1 MPNEFPMLADL
12 LVLLL
17 ASVPIA
23 FICHRLRLPVMVGFM
38 VTGVLIGPSALKL
51 IKDLHAIEL
60 LAEVGIALLLFTIGL
75 EFSLRRLMEMKRLVL
90 GGGGLQVV
98 LTILIALAVEKLL
111 GKPANQALFFGFLVA
126 LSSTAIVLK
135 SYAERLEI
143 DTLYGRASVG
153 ILLFQDLCIVP
164 MMLLVPIL
172 SGQEGSSVANIA
184 LAVGKA
190 AAAIGGIVFTARKIV
205 PFLLY
210 QVTRLRS
217 SEVFIIFV
225 VLVSLGTAW
234 LTSRFGLS
242 MAVGAFI
249 AGLVLSESEYSH
261 QIVSDILPF
270 RDVFNSVFFVSIGML
285 LSLNSLAQNFPAVM
299 ILLAAVIVGK
309 AIVVAMVARLL
320 RYSLRVSI
328 ALGIGLA
335 QVGEFS
341 FILAKAGSAQNLLSQ
356 PDYQLFLAAS
366 VLSMI
371 ATPFLIHVAPKISL
385 SLESWLGAVAA
396 PSRETP
402 GERAPERGLNR
413 HVIVIG
419 YGVNGHNVS
428 KVLHRLGIPYLVLE
442 LNAETVRA
450 AAVRGVPI
458 RYCDAGR
465 RQVLRHAGVE
475 QAAIMVV
482 AISDALV
489 TRRAV
494 SLARELNPDLHI
506 IVRTRYMSEVGE
518 LFDLGASE
526 VIPEE
531 FETSVE
537 IFSRVLKQYG
547 VSNQSIEQEVEEV
560 RKEGYAM
567 LRSTSLPLVE
577 TRLSTRPV
585 INGDLEGTVNP

>member
-184 LAVGKA
+184 LAIGKSA
-190 AAAIGGIVFTARKIV
+190 AVIGGIVFTARKIV
-205 PFLLY
+205 PLLLY
-210 QVTRLRS
+210 HVARLRS

-419 YGVNGHNVS
+419 YGVNGRNVS

>member
-1 MPNEFPMLADL
+1 MPNEFPLLADL

-23 FICHRLRLPVMVGFM
+23 FICHQLRLPVMVGFM
-38 VTGVLIGPSALKL
+38 VTGVLIGPSALRL

-98 LTILIALAVEKLL
+98 LTILIALGVEKLL

-143 DTLYGRASVG
+143 DTLYGR
-153 ILLFQDLCIVP
+153 
-164 MMLLVPIL
+164 
-172 SGQEGSSVANIA
+172 
-184 LAVGKA
+184 
-190 AAAIGGIVFTARKIV
+190 AIGGIVFTARKIV

-249 AGLVLSESEYSH
+249 AGLVLSESDYSH

-270 RDVFNSVFFVSIGML
+270 RDVFNSVFFISIGML
-285 LSLNSLAQNFPAVM
+285 LSLSSLAQSFLAVM

-309 AIVVAMVARLL
+309 AIVVAIVARML

-328 ALGIGLA
+328 TLGIGLA

-385 SLESWLGAVAA
+385 SLESWLGAVAT
-396 PSRETP
+396 PSREAP
-402 GERAPERGLNR
+402 GERASERGLNH

-419 YGVNGHNVS
+419 YGVNGRNVS

-442 LNAETVRA
+442 LNAQTVRA
-450 AAVRGVPI
+450 AATQGVSI
-458 RYCDAGR
+458 RYGDAGR
-465 RQVLRHAGVE
+465 RQALRHAGVE
-475 QAAIMVV
+475 QAAIMVL

-489 TRRAV
+489 TRRTVA
-494 SLARELNPDLHI
+494 LARELNPDLHI

-547 VSNQSIEQEVEEV
+547 VSRQSIEQEVEEV

-567 LRSTSLPLVE
+567 LRSTSLPPVE
-577 TRLSTRPV
+577 MCLPTSHV
-585 INGDLEGTVNP
+585 INGDLEGTVNR

>member
-1 MPNEFPMLADL
+1 MPNEFPLLADL

-23 FICHRLRLPVMVGFM
+23 FICHQLRLPVMVGFM
-38 VTGVLIGPSALKL
+38 VTGVLIGPSALRL

-98 LTILIALAVEKLL
+98 LTILIALGVEKLL

-184 LAVGKA
+184 GAVGKA
-190 AAAIGGIVFTARKIV
+190 AAVIGGIVFTARKIV

-249 AGLVLSESEYSH
+249 AGLVLSESDYSH

-270 RDVFNSVFFVSIGML
+270 RDVFNSVFFISIGML
-285 LSLNSLAQNFPAVM
+285 LSLSSLAQSFLAVM

-309 AIVVAMVARLL
+309 AIVVAIVARML

-328 ALGIGLA
+328 TLGIGLA

-385 SLESWLGAVAA
+385 SLESWLGAVAT
-396 PSRETP
+396 PSREAP
-402 GERAPERGLNR
+402 GERASERGLNH

-419 YGVNGHNVS
+419 YGVNGRNVS

-442 LNAETVRA
+442 LNAQTVRA
-450 AAVRGVPI
+450 AATQGVPI
-458 RYCDAGR
+458 RYGDAGR
-465 RQVLRHAGVE
+465 RQALRHAGVE
-475 QAAIMVV
+475 QAAIMVL

-489 TRRAV
+489 TRRTVA
-494 SLARELNPDLHI
+494 LARELNPDLHI

-547 VSNQSIEQEVEEV
+547 VSRQSIEQEVEEV

-567 LRSTSLPLVE
+567 LRSTSLPPVE
-577 TRLSTRPV
+577 MCLPTSHV
-585 INGDLEGTVNP
+585 INGDLEGTVNR

>member
-1 MPNEFPMLADL
+1 MTNEFPLLADL

-23 FICHRLRLPVMVGFM
+23 FICHRLHLPVMVGFM
-38 VTGVLIGPSALKL
+38 VTGVLIGPSALRL

-90 GGGGLQVV
+90 VGGGLQVV

-111 GKPANQALFFGFLVA
+111 GKPTNQALFFGFLVA
-126 LSSTAIVLK
+126 MSSTAIVLK

-143 DTLYGRASVG
+143 DTIYGRASVG

-164 MMLLVPIL
+164 MMLLVPVL
-172 SGQEGSSVANIA
+172 SGQEGSSMANIA
-184 LAVGKA
+184 GAIGKA
-190 AAAIGGIVFTARKIV
+190 AAVIGGIVFTARKIV
-205 PFLLY
+205 PFPLY

-225 VLVSLGTAW
+225 VLAPLGTAW
-234 LTSRFGLS
+234 LTSQFGLS

-270 RDVFNSVFFVSIGML
+270 RDVFNSVFFISIGML

-299 ILLAAVIVGK
+299 IGLAAIIIGK
-309 AIVVAMVARLL
+309 AIVVAIVARLL

-328 ALGIGLA
+328 TLGIGLA

-356 PDYQLFLAAS
+356 SDYQLFLAAS

-371 ATPFLIHVAPKISL
+371 ATPFLIQAAPRISL
-385 SLESWLGAVAA
+385 SLESWLGAGAT
-396 PSRETP
+396 PSREASV
-402 GERAPERGLNR
+402 ERASERGLDR
-413 HVIVIG
+413 HVIVVG
-419 YGVNGHNVS
+419 YGVNGRNVS
-428 KVLHRLGIPYLVLE
+428 RVLHRLGIPYLVLE

-450 AAVRGVPI
+450 AGAQGTPI
-458 RYCDAGR
+458 RYGDAGR
-465 RQVLRHAGVE
+465 RHALRHVGVE
-475 QAAIMVV
+475 RAAIMVV

-489 TRRAV
+489 TRRTVA
-494 SLARELNPDLHI
+494 LARELNPDLYI

-547 VSNQSIEQEVEEV
+547 VSSASIDQEIEEV
-560 RKEGYAM
+560 RKEGYAI
-567 LRSTSLPLVE
+567 LRSTSLPTVE
-577 TRLSTRPV
+577 TRLPTRPV
-585 INGDLEGTVNP
+585 IKGDLEGMVNP